1 LAAFCALRDEA
12 PSAPFPLTE
21 DDMTTP
27 RTHAIVSLTATM
39 AVTLVLGACVPGPS
53 VPALDRTA
61 TMGGRAAIIPFD
73 NDSHDY
79 VHVYLVDGR
88 DRQWL
93 LGRVE
98 PWSRATLRIP
108 AAALA
113 GSTGFVQLAVLTSE
127 RITPQVA
134 RHPRAMLT
142 VAQPASAILSLRWMF
157 AHGQLTP
164 LPLERARGDIGRQ

>member
-1 LAAFCALRDEA
+1 
-12 PSAPFPLTE
+12 
-21 DDMTTP
+21 MTTP
-27 RTHAIVSLTATM
+27 RTHAIVSLAATM
-39 AVTLVLGACVPGPS
+39 AVTLALGACVPGPS
-53 VPALDRTA
+53 VPALDRSA
-61 TMGGRAAIIPFD
+61 TMRSRPITIRFD
-73 NDSHDY
+73 NHGREH

-98 PWSRATLRIP
+98 PWSEATLRIP

-113 GSTGFVQLAVLTSE
+113 GSTGFVQLAVLTGE
-127 RITPQVA
+127 RMTPQVT
-134 RHPRAMLT
+134 RNPSAMLT

-164 LPLERARGDIGRQ
+164 LPLGRARVDVGRQ

>member
-1 LAAFCALRDEA
+1 
-12 PSAPFPLTE
+12 
-21 DDMTTP
+21 MTTP

-39 AVTLVLGACVPGPS
+39 AVTLALGACVPGPS
-53 VPALDRTA
+53 VPALDRA
-61 TMGGRAAIIPFD
+61 APMGVRFD
-73 NDSHDY
+73 NDSREH

-98 PWSRATLRIP
+98 PWSRATLRLP

-113 GSTGFVQLAVLTSE
+113 EGTGFVQLAVLTSE
-127 RITPQVA
+127 RMTPQVA
-134 RHPRAMLT
+134 RNPRAMLT
-142 VAQPASAILSLRWMF
+142 VAQPAAAILSLRWMF

-164 LPLERARGDIGRQ
+164 LPLGRARADVGRQ